1 MAFLLCYSELGVVDW
16 GRKAIYLDQS
26 FYRLIFEYC
35 TTHNGFTI
43 LTEIAS
49 LGYDGKL
56 VLSRAKLSILS
67 DELERLHELGS
78 HRQLADLQAVVQ
90 AALDKKM
97 ELSVAGDMHPVL
109 CPRT

>member
-1 MAFLLCYSELGVVDW
+1 MAFLVCYSELGVVDW

-49 LGYDGKL
+49 LDYGGEL
-56 VLSRAKLSILS
+56 VLSRARLRNLS
-67 DELERLHELGS
+67 DEL
-78 HRQLADLQAVVQ
+78 
-90 AALDKKM
+90 AA
-97 ELSVAGDMHPVL
+97 S
-109 CPRT
+109 